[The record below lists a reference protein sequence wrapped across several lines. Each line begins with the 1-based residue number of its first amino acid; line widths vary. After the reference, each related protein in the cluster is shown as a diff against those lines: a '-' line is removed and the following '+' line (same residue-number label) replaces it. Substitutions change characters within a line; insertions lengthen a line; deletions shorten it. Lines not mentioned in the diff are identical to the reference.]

1 MFDDTAAEQLQL
13 GNVDGERF
21 SRREQLAVRY
31 ADAMHGPAK
40 HPGDRLLGDLLEEF
54 SAAEFLELAMTVA
67 QFISMG
73 QLVHLLGI
81 PNPTVIPF
89 GDV

>member
-1 MFDDTAAEQLQL
+1 
-13 GNVDGERF
+13 
-21 SRREQLAVRY
+21 VRY
-31 ADAMHGPAK
+31 AEAMHGPAK
-40 HPGDRLLGDLLEEF
+40 HPGAGLLEELLSEF
-54 SAAEFLELAMTVA
+54 SSNEFLELAMTVA

-89 GDV
+89 GEI